1 MIELEEAN
9 QRILETIC
17 ATEAEVATLSIAA
30 SRILAADLKAAI
42 NLPAFDNSAM
52 DGYAVCAS
60 DASTGA
66 CLQQI
71 GEVPAGTAFEGE
83 VGQGECVRIF
93 TGSSMPTGANAVVMQ
108 EDTRADGNTIK
119 VIDGVK
125 PFEHIRLCGEDVKA
139 GDLIGQVGDE
149 LTAGRLALLGSCG
162 VAEVQVYRRPIIG
175 LLATG
180 DELREPGTELGP
192 GEIFE
197 SNRLTLASL
206 VEQIGATPR
215 IFPLVSD
222 TLDATATALKEAF
235 NECDA
240 VVTSGGVSVGEH
252 DYVKAA
258 FEQLGGSLDFWKVR
272 IKPGKPF
279 VYGLL
284 DSKPLFGVPGNP
296 VSAMVTFLVLARPAI
311 LKMTGVIDTSPPSH
325 PAKLATPLANR
336 GDRRHFMRVFVDA
349 EGKAHPAGLQASH
362 AVGPM
367 GRANGLVDVPSESVL
382 PENTTVQVI
391 RWIL

>member
-17 ATEAEVATLSIAA
+17 STEAEIVALSVGAN
-30 SRILAADLKAAI
+30 RILAADLKAAI

-52 DGYAVCAS
+52 DGYAVRAS

-66 CLQQI
+66 RLQQI

-83 VGQGECVRIF
+83 VGQDECVRIF
-93 TGSSMPTGANAVVMQ
+93 TGSPMPAGANAVVMQ
-108 EDTRADGNTIK
+108 EDTHADGNIVKIT
-119 VIDGVK
+119 DSVK

-139 GDLIGQVGDE
+139 GDLIGQPGDV

-162 VAEVQVYRRPIIG
+162 VAEVQVHRRPIIG

-180 DELREPGTELGP
+180 DELCEPGTALGP
-192 GEIFE
+192 GEIYE
-197 SNRLTLASL
+197 SNRLTLANL
-206 VEQIGATPR
+206 VEQAGATPR

-222 TLDATATALKEAF
+222 TLDATVAALKKTF
-235 NECDA
+235 DECDA

-284 DSKPLFGVPGNP
+284 DGKPLFGLPGNP
-296 VSAMVTFLVLARPAI
+296 VSAAVTFLVLARPAI
-311 LKMTGVIDTSPPSH
+311 LKMTGMVDTSLPSH
-325 PAKLATPLANR
+325 PVTLAAPLVNH
-336 GDRRHFMRVFVDA
+336 GDRRHFMRVFVGA
-349 EGKAHPAGLQASH
+349 EGKAHPIGLQASH
-362 AVGPM
+362 AVGSM
-367 GRANGLVDVPSESVL
+367 GRANGLVDVPPESTF
-382 PENTTVQVI
+382 PEDTTVQVL
-391 RWIL
+391 RWVF

>member
-119 VIDGVK
+119 VIDGV
-125 PFEHIRLCGEDVKA
+125 
-139 GDLIGQVGDE
+139 
-149 LTAGRLALLGSCG
+149 
-162 VAEVQVYRRPIIG
+162 
-175 LLATG
+175 
-180 DELREPGTELGP
+180 
-192 GEIFE
+192 
-197 SNRLTLASL
+197 
-206 VEQIGATPR
+206 
-215 IFPLVSD
+215 
-222 TLDATATALKEAF
+222 
-235 NECDA
+235 
-240 VVTSGGVSVGEH
+240 
-252 DYVKAA
+252 
-258 FEQLGGSLDFWKVR
+258 
-272 IKPGKPF
+272 
-279 VYGLL
+279 
-284 DSKPLFGVPGNP
+284 
-296 VSAMVTFLVLARPAI
+296 
-311 LKMTGVIDTSPPSH
+311 
-325 PAKLATPLANR
+325 
-336 GDRRHFMRVFVDA
+336 
-349 EGKAHPAGLQASH
+349 
-362 AVGPM
+362 
-367 GRANGLVDVPSESVL
+367 
-382 PENTTVQVI
+382 
-391 RWIL
+391 